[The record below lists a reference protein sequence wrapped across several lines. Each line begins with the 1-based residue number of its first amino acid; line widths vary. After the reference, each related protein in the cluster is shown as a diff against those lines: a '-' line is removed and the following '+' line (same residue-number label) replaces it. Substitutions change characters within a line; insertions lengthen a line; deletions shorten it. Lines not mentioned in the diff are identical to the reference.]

1 MLFSLS
7 RATLVVKERIA
18 YLDPAAVGGCCGIE
32 PEVGMTAAA
41 RPGEAAPSP
50 HPLGGAP
57 PTFRGYLDVL
67 LRRKL
72 LVLLVLVLVPALAVG
87 FSIRQQPL
95 YQGSAEVLLGHL
107 DLATALTG
115 IPEQT
120 QQDPQR
126 VAETQAK
133 LARVPTVAERTLRA
147 AGLRHRTVSQFL
159 ENSSVSTETNS
170 DLLTFTV
177 NDPNRQLAAS
187 LASTYAR
194 EYTAFRREL
203 DTGAIEQARTELEAR
218 IAAVKATTG
227 GRGSLYA
234 NLVANDEKL
243 RTMQALLTANAS
255 VVRAEDTPV
264 KIRPEPIRM
273 GIFGLGLGFVLA
285 IGLAFVVEA
294 VDTRVREVDEIGER
308 LGLPLLA
315 RLPGPRRRRRTTS
328 RLGREDDLSTL
339 APQLVM
345 LDAPAGA
352 EAEGFRILRTNLD
365 FANAAPRAQ
374 CIMVT
379 SALEGEGKSQTAA
392 NLALAFARS
401 GRRVALVD
409 LDLRRSSLHRL
420 FGLRGDRGVAAVA
433 AGEVRLDEALV
444 PIPLGRDFSTLS
456 NANGQ
461 GGGRRGMLE
470 VLPAGAVLADAG
482 EFVGTE
488 ALGQLLLELRERADL
503 VLVDT
508 PALLRVGDA
517 MALSTHVDALLV
529 VVRFKAIRRPVL
541 KELRRVLDACPRP
554 KLGYVVTDAD
564 DDLGYG
570 YGYGAE
576 PAPDAKNSWRRRT
589 EAFVSERGQGRSA
602 LEDG

>member
-1 MLFSLS
+1 
-7 RATLVVKERIA
+7 
-18 YLDPAAVGGCCGIE
+18 
-32 PEVGMTAAA
+32 MTTAA
-41 RPGEAAPSP
+41 RPDEAAPSP
-50 HPLGGAP
+50 LPPGGAS
-57 PTFRGYLDVL
+57 PTFREYLDVL
-67 LRRKL
+67 SRRRV

-95 YQGSAEVLLGHL
+95 YQGSAEVLLGQL
-107 DLATALTG
+107 DLAAALTG

-126 VAETQAK
+126 VADTQAK

-159 ENSSVSTETNS
+159 ADSSVSTETNS

-177 NDPNRQLAAS
+177 NDPNRRLAAS
-187 LASTYAR
+187 LASIYAR
-194 EYTAFRREL
+194 EYTAYRREL
-203 DTGAIEQARTELEAR
+203 DTGSIEQARADLEAR
-218 IAAVKATTG
+218 MAAVKAKTG

-234 NLVANDEKL
+234 SLVANDEKL
-243 RTMQALLTANAS
+243 RTMQALLTAEAS
-255 VVRAEDTPV
+255 VVRSGDTAV
-264 KIRPEPIRM
+264 KIRPTPIRM
-273 GIFGLGLGFVLA
+273 GMFGLGLGVVLA
-285 IGLAFVVEA
+285 IGLAFVAEA

-315 RLPGPRRRRRTTS
+315 RLPGPRRRRRTAS
-328 RLGREDDLSTL
+328 RLGGGDDLSTS

-345 LDAPAGA
+345 LDDPGSV
-352 EAEGFRILRTNLD
+352 EAEGFRILRANLD
-365 FANAAPRAQ
+365 LANAAQRAV

-409 LDLRRSSLHRL
+409 LDLRRPSLHRL

-433 AGEVRLDEALV
+433 TGAVELDEALMPV
-444 PIPLGRDFSTLS
+444 PLGRDLSTPS

-461 GGGRRGMLE
+461 RGGRGGVLK

-488 ALGQLLLELRERADL
+488 ALGELLLRLRERADL

-508 PALLRVGDA
+508 PGLLRVGDA
-517 MALSTHVDALLV
+517 MALSTHADALLV
-529 VVRFKAIRRPVL
+529 VVRFKVIRRPVL

-554 KLGYVVTDAD
+554 KLGYVATDAD
-564 DDLGYG
+564 VEHGYG
-570 YGYGAE
+570 YGYGTDV
-576 PAPDAKNSWRRRT
+576 APDARDGWRSRT
-589 EAFVSERGQGRSA
+589 QALVSERRGAEEASA
-602 LEDG
+602 